1 MKLRN
6 AAPQWKHSWHS
17 SYSRYWEIDD
27 KRDNSR
33 KAFRK
38 ALRIAIWLWVL
49 KRVSKEENTA
59 KVRSDT
65 RLSQKHVSVEMIN
78 AKLFWNAF
86 TMCPRKNRTLKQWT
100 KGVACVTL
108 ITFISWSMI
117 NICFRMIHNW
127 NSSKASLSSIVF
139 KIECQKPFCAT
150 FRYTTCT
157 CRQGNCYNRSPMWPS
172 LGFKPFSTKKQ
183 HGFIYMMILDN
194 HLTCLNNSLSFS
206 SCVPSHHHWHKSTVA
221 LLNIVW
227 FCARC
232 SQKC

>member
-117 NICFRMIHNW
+117 NIYAFEWYIIEIHPRLHW
-127 NSSKASLSSIVF
+127 AALFSKLNVKSHFVPLSGILHVHVGRGIV
-139 KIECQKPFCAT
+139 IIAVQCGLA
-150 FRYTTCT
+150 
-157 CRQGNCYNRSPMWPS
+157 
-172 LGFKPFSTKKQ
+172 
-183 HGFIYMMILDN
+183 
-194 HLTCLNNSLSFS
+194 
-206 SCVPSHHHWHKSTVA
+206 
-221 LLNIVW
+221 
-227 FCARC
+227 
-232 SQKC
+232 